1 MSGRTIT
8 PTTTTAGH
16 DSARFPEFFPRPGN
30 LHARAPCNALV
41 TVAAQRDA
49 RPVPPTAPAELD
61 ELTIARAQRGDARA
75 RRDLV
80 ERYQRP
86 VFALLS
92 RMLHSRNLPPDVED
106 LAQETFLRVFRA
118 LPGFHR
124 DGPAKLSTWILTIA
138 SNLAIDAIRRRRLP
152 TQPLDTQDPAGP
164 GRSDAEAERLRL
176 AEVLRRAIDDLS
188 PEHRAA
194 FLLREYHDFEYAEIA
209 TALAI
214 DLGTVKSRLSR
225 ARAALRRSLE
235 EVYRAQ

>member
-1 MSGRTIT
+1 M
-8 PTTTTAGH
+8 PA
-16 DSARFPEFFPRPGN
+16 
-30 LHARAPCNALV
+30 
-41 TVAAQRDA
+41 
-49 RPVPPTAPAELD
+49 TAPAELD
-61 ELTIARAQRGDARA
+61 EMTIARAQRGDPRA

-92 RMLHSRNLPPDVED
+92 RMMHRRDLPPGVED

-118 LPGFHR
+118 LPTYDR
-124 DGPAKLSTWILTIA
+124 DGAAKLSTWIL
-138 SNLAIDAIRRRRLP
+138 
-152 TQPLDTQDPAGP
+152 TQDPAGP

-194 FLLREYHDFEYAEIA
+194 FLLREYHEFEYAEIA
-209 TALAI
+209 SALTI

-235 EVYRAQ
+235 EVYRAR

>member
-1 MSGRTIT
+1 MPS
-8 PTTTTAGH
+8 
-16 DSARFPEFFPRPGN
+16 
-30 LHARAPCNALV
+30 
-41 TVAAQRDA
+41 
-49 RPVPPTAPAELD
+49 TAPAELD

-92 RMLHSRNLPPDVED
+92 RMLQRRELPPGVED

-118 LPGFHR
+118 LPGFDR
-124 DGPAKLSTWILTIA
+124 AGPAKLSTWILTIA
-138 SNLAIDAIRRRRLP
+138 SNLAIDAMRRRRVL
-152 TQPLDTQDPAGP
+152 TEPLDDVREPAAP
-164 GRSDAEAERLRL
+164 GRSDAESERVRL

-188 PEHRAA
+188 PDHRAA

-209 TALAI
+209 SALAI

-235 EVYRAQ
+235 EVYRAR

>member
-1 MSGRTIT
+1 M
-8 PTTTTAGH
+8 PT
-16 DSARFPEFFPRPGN
+16 
-30 LHARAPCNALV
+30 
-41 TVAAQRDA
+41 
-49 RPVPPTAPAELD
+49 TAPAELD

-92 RMLHSRNLPPDVED
+92 RMMHSRDLPPGVED

-118 LPGFHR
+118 LGSFDR

-138 SNLAIDAIRRRRLP
+138 SNLAIDAIRKRRVP
-152 TQPLDTQDPAGP
+152 IQPLDAGHDPVGP

-188 PEHRAA
+188 PDHRAA
-194 FLLREYHDFEYAEIA
+194 FLLREYHEFEYAEIA
-209 TALAI
+209 SALDI

-235 EVYRAQ
+235 EVYRAR

>member
-1 MSGRTIT
+1 M
-8 PTTTTAGH
+8 
-16 DSARFPEFFPRPGN
+16 
-30 LHARAPCNALV
+30 
-41 TVAAQRDA
+41 
-49 RPVPPTAPAELD
+49 PPTAPAELD

-92 RMLHSRNLPPDVED
+92 RMLQRRDLPPGVED

-118 LPGFHR
+118 LPGFDR
-124 DGPAKLSTWILTIA
+124 AGPAKLSTWILTIA
-138 SNLAIDAIRRRRLP
+138 SNLAIDAMRRRRVL
-152 TQPLDTQDPAGP
+152 TQPLDDVHEPAAP

-188 PEHRAA
+188 PDHRAA

-209 TALAI
+209 SALAI

-235 EVYRAQ
+235 EVYRAR

>member
-1 MSGRTIT
+1 
-8 PTTTTAGH
+8 
-16 DSARFPEFFPRPGN
+16 
-30 LHARAPCNALV
+30 
-41 TVAAQRDA
+41 
-49 RPVPPTAPAELD
+49 VPSTAPAELD

-92 RMLHSRNLPPDVED
+92 RMLHARDLPPGVED
-106 LAQETFLRVFRA
+106 LAQETFLKVFRA
-118 LPGFHR
+118 LPGFNR

-138 SNLAIDAIRRRRLP
+138 SNLAIDTIRKRRVL
-152 TQPLDTQDPAGP
+152 TQPLDGAHDPVGP
-164 GRSDAEAERLRL
+164 GRSDGDVERRRL
-176 AEVLRRAIDDLS
+176 AEVLRRAIDELS

-194 FLLREYHDFEYAEIA
+194 FLLREYHEFEYAEIA
-209 TALAI
+209 SALAI

-235 EVYRAQ
+235 EVYRAR